1 MGLEE
6 ILKQVEETGKEKAAS
21 IRKTTVENVQ
31 SKMMDATTES
41 KSLKSKIELETD
53 RRIEQLRQQE
63 IPAAELEVK
72 RNLLEM
78 QKETLSATKE
88 RVMDKLQNID
98 SKKLEKIY
106 SNLLDKTPKKGKIFF
121 RKKDESTFKKISK
134 LKKGGNIDDIGFVIE
149 AGDYRLDYRFK
160 TLVNTSWQNNLS
172 MVSEVLFTE

>member
-6 ILKQVEETGKEKAAS
+6 ILKQVEQTGKEKAAS

-31 SKMMDATTES
+31 SKMTEATAES
-41 KSLKSKIELETD
+41 ESLKSQIELEAD

-78 QKETLSATKE
+78 QKDILSTTKE
-88 RVMDKLQNID
+88 RVMHKLQKID

-106 SNLLDKTPKKGKIFF
+106 SNLLDIAPKEGKIFF

-134 LKKGGNIDDIGFVIE
+134 LKKGGNIEDIGFVIE
-149 AGDYRLDYRFK
+149 AGEYRLDYRFK
-160 TLVNTSWQNNLS
+160 TLVNASWQNNLS

>member
-21 IRKTTVENVQ
+21 IRKTTVETVQ
-31 SKMMDATTES
+31 SKMKEATAES
-41 KSLKSKIELETD
+41 ESLKSQIEVENS
-53 RRIEQLRQQE
+53 RRIEQLKQQE

-78 QKETLSATKE
+78 QKETLSATKD

-98 SKKLEKIY
+98 SKRLEKIY
-106 SNLLDKTPKKGKIFF
+106 STLLEKAPKKGKIFF
-121 RKKDESTFKKISK
+121 REKDESMFKKISK
-134 LKKGGNIDDIGFVIE
+134 LKKGGSIDDIGFVIE
-149 AGDYRLDYRFK
+149 AGDYRIDYRFK

>member
-41 KSLKSKIELETD
+41 KSLKSKIELEND

-106 SNLLDKTPKKGKIFF
+106 SNLLDKAPKKGKIFF